1 MQKELRGFARLSPEE
16 RRKVSSIGGRAAHQ
30 QGRAHQFTPE
40 EAREAGKKGGLVT
53 GLRRRARR

>member
-16 RRKVSSIGGRAAHQ
+16 RRKVSGLGGRTAHQ
-30 QGRAHQFTPE
+30 MGRAHQFTPE

-53 GLRRRARR
+53 GQRRKAVR